1 MHNAGL
7 QSSLGGA
14 AVSNVH
20 FVAQGQLLDQVY
32 PDVLVDDKAAQA
44 LQRAQLQEARHGV
57 GELHRVGGGAGR
69 REPEGQKALFS
80 ESPMERSVRSTM
92 DRVPPRPSCSSKLS
106 LPLECS
112 ILVWRVLWWE
122 RKLLLSR

>member
-1 MHNAGL
+1 MTKRHRPCRRRSCGKRDPGL
-7 QSSLGGA
+7 VSGPGWVA
-14 AVSNVH
+14 A
-20 FVAQGQLLDQVY
+20 
-32 PDVLVDDKAAQA
+32 P
-44 LQRAQLQEARHGV
+44 
-57 GELHRVGGGAGR
+57 GR
-69 REPEGQKALFS
+69 REPESQKALCS

-112 ILVWRVLWWE
+112 ILVWRVLRWE